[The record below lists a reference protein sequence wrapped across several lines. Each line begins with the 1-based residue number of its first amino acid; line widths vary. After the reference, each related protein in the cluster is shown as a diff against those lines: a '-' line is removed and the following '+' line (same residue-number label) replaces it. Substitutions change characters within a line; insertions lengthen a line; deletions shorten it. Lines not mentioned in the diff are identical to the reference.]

1 MLACFRANASA
12 FWVGQFVWQ
21 KSYHNMMSI
30 MFIIVWNLIM
40 YNIKFVEKL
49 KVLGKRQSRLK
60 IFVNL
65 KYRFHQLRF
74 RVRLSAF

>member
-1 MLACFRANASA
+1 M
-12 FWVGQFVWQ
+12 WQ

-40 YNIKFVEKL
+40 YNIKFAEKL

-65 KYRFHQLRF
+65 KYRFRQLKF
-74 RVRLSAF
+74 SVKLSAS